1 MEKFF
6 DVVYMVAKF
15 EFLFIVYFS
24 LCFFEKK
31 YGVLLGNI
39 YLNDKVCKNFVVFI
53 FGEFKDR
60 FFENIKLVWF
70 FGIML
75 DGVIDVGIRE
85 VEDVYVRF
93 VEDGVFVNKF
103 VGLKECIN
111 VKVDG
116 VIEVVKGVM
125 DEIDGIWK

>member
-1 MEKFF
+1 
-6 DVVYMVAKF
+6 
-15 EFLFIVYFS
+15 
-24 LCFFEKK
+24 
-31 YGVLLGNI
+31 
-39 YLNDKVCKNFVVFI
+39 
-53 FGEFKDR
+53 
-60 FFENIKLVWF
+60 
-70 FGIML
+70 ML